1 MYKPYIFFVNQN
13 SSVLSKNVSHEI
25 QYAADYI
32 SSSITLF
39 KEITLMI
46 LIFFLLFLFDP
57 KVTSLSFLSL
67 FIIFRFFI
75 LAPIN
80 F

>member
-25 QYAADYI
+25 QYAAGYI
-32 SSSITLF
+32 NSSITLF

-46 LIFFLLFLFDP
+46 LIFTLLFLFDP
-57 KVTSLSFLSL
+57 KITSLSFLSL
-67 FIIFRFFI
+67 FIVFLFFMLVQI
-75 LAPIN
+75 S